1 MASKPVDKWTSRTVV
16 WIADA
21 DPYSSNFR
29 EAYEWEV
36 EDAKRFPKLSI
47 YGGKNIY
54 DSNYGLLGTDLKALL
69 REKIKQCRN
78 ELDAAKD
85 SIGYAISNLREEIK
99 NL

>member
-1 MASKPVDKWTSRTVV
+1 MASKPVDKWTSKTVV

-29 EAYEWEV
+29 EAHEWEV
-36 EDAKRFPKLSI
+36 EEVKRFPNPSV

-78 ELDAAKD
+78 ELDAAKSD
-85 SIGYAISNLREEIK
+85 IGYAIRNLQEEIK
-99 NL
+99 YL